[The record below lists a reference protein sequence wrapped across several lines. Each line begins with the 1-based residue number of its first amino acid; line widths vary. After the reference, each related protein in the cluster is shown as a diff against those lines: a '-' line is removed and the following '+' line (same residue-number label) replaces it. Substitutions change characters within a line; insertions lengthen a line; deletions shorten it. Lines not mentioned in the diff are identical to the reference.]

1 VGPRRGHLSTSTISA
16 TGNISFGGPVSGGIT
31 CDTRTREDFAGT
43 QIGADFARLNL
54 NGWNLHLGSTVR
66 YLGANTQDGTQPV
79 SIPGPRPFATIC
91 RSPSLALTPPQATEV
106 FSSTGRFAR
115 IFSKRGL

>member
-1 VGPRRGHLSTSTISA
+1 VGPRRGHLRTSTTSA

-31 CDTRTREDFAGT
+31 CNTRTREDFAGT

-66 YLGANTQDGTQPV
+66 YLGANTQDGTPPGLN
-79 SIPGPRPFATIC
+79 PGPPTSRDNLQIPFVGAYAAASYGSDRYNFPAF
-91 RSPSLALTPPQATEV
+91 RST
-106 FSSTGRFAR
+106 
-115 IFSKRGL
+115 